1 MREEDLSAVVSHGE
15 SSPLKMDLNR
25 GVISLASAPNTYFR
39 PHLCLNDEEG
49 VRVISEISPT
59 SNTAFH
65 LWHSMIASG
74 DDVWLN
80 IVFVVHLN
88 DFCMPT
94 NCARLS
100 PRQTAYIV
108 SHLPAESRTTVL
120 AKAKRW
126 YLEKFL
132 ADMKKGLD
140 TITEQ
145 FEHGN
150 PLLESDHRNRILDL
164 HGERHFADLPYTE
177 TEIVGEH
184 LYWSVCEGGTMFEYG
199 EDGLLRADGL
209 IAARRARQKGTVGA
223 VVGVFRGLEQIDRG
237 MRQ

>member
-15 SSPLKMDLNR
+15 NSPLKTDLNR
-25 GVISLASAPNTYFR
+25 GVVSLASAPNTYFR
-39 PHLCLNDEEG
+39 PHLCLNGEDG
-49 VRVISEISPT
+49 VRIIGEIAPR

-65 LWHSMIASG
+65 FWHNMIASG

-80 IVFVVHLN
+80 ITFVVYLN
-88 DFCMPT
+88 DFWSS

-100 PRQTAYIV
+100 PRQTAHIV
-108 SHLPAESRTTVL
+108 SNLPAESKSAVL

-132 ADMKKGLD
+132 AETRRGLD

-164 HGERHFADLPYTE
+164 HGERVPDIPYTE
-177 TEIVGEH
+177 TEVVGEH
-184 LYWSVCEGGTMFEYG
+184 LFWSVCYGETMFEYG
-199 EDGLLRADGL
+199 KDRLLQADGL
-209 IAARRARQKGTVGA
+209 IAARRARQKDA
-223 VVGVFRGLEQIDRG
+223 VENVVSVFRGL
-237 MRQ
+237 

>member
-1 MREEDLSAVVSHGE
+1 MREEDIGAVVSHGE
-15 SSPLKMDLNR
+15 GSSLKTDLNR
-25 GVISLASAPNTYFR
+25 GVISLAAAPNTYFR
-39 PHLCLNDEEG
+39 PHLCLNGEDG
-49 VRVISEISPT
+49 VRVMGEITLS

-65 LWHSMIASG
+65 LWHNMIASG

-80 IVFVVHLN
+80 IIFVVYLN

-100 PRQTAYIV
+100 PRQTAYII
-108 SHLPAESRTTVL
+108 SGLPVESRATVL

-140 TITEQ
+140 TIAEQ
-145 FEHGN
+145 FEHGD

-164 HGERHFADLPYTE
+164 HGERVSDIPYTE
-177 TEIVGEH
+177 TEVVGEH
-184 LYWSVCEGGTMFEYG
+184 LFWTVCYGGTMFEYG

-209 IAARRARQKGTVGA
+209 IAARRSRQKDA
-223 VVGVFRGLEQIDRG
+223 VEAVPGMLRGLERIERG
-237 MRQ
+237 MRS